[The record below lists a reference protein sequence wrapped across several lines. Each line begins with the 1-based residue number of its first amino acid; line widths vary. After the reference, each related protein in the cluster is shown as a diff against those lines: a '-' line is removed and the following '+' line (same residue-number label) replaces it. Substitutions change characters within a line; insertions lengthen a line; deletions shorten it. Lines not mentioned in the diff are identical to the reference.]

1 MSKTRNRGVVLCGQ
15 GIIVALTGAFFV
27 AARDPGPDDS
37 VRKALASR
45 FAFEGHVLPT
55 HGTME
60 SRGYFDVNPHLR
72 HVASWMSS
80 IGSGV
85 TFFDAD
91 GDGLANDLC
100 ITDPRTRS
108 VLVAPAPTTGERY
121 PLVPLV
127 SPGADFDGRVAFPT
141 GCRVGDFD
149 EDGRADLLVFF
160 FGRSP
165 VLLYQ
170 RAPVEGEA
178 PMITKA
184 SFTTVE
190 LLPKV
195 EDWYT
200 ATGVLTD
207 VDGDGHVDIVLG
219 NYFRENDGI
228 YDPSSTAYPEF
239 HRSLSNASN
248 GGVNRLYLWA
258 GTEGGRV
265 KWREVEAFTE
275 TQAKRWTLAVSAADL
290 DGDALSE
297 LYFANDFG
305 PDTLFL
311 NRSTPGNVKLVE
323 VHGRK
328 GFMRP
333 KSKVLGND
341 SFKGMGIDFADIN
354 GDARLDMFIS
364 NIAGEWQLEESH
376 HVFVS
381 DGDVSEFERGVA
393 PYHDESEAL
402 GMSRSSWGW
411 DTKFGDFDNDGEVEA
426 LQATG
431 FIAGEVNRWPEL
443 HQWATGNDVLI
454 SDPKYWPD
462 LTGADLSGHATNPF
476 YVRGPDGRFVDLAV
490 EVGLGAPW
498 VTRGFGLSDVDADGD
513 LDLAVA
519 NQWDSSYF
527 FENQAKNEHRFLGL
541 KILARPAGDGA
552 EGVTVVDGRAA
563 EVRGRPAI
571 GAVVEAKV
579 GGARRITWVDG
590 GGGHSGARSPD
601 VHLGLGAL
609 PADAPIEVEVRWRSP
624 GGLVRERLTLK
635 PGWHTVVLPARS
647 SKG

>member
-1 MSKTRNRGVVLCGQ
+1 MRKSRNRGVVLCGQ
-15 GIIVALTGAFFV
+15 GLIVAITGAFFV
-27 AARDPGPDDS
+27 AARSPEATEE
-37 VRKALASR
+37 VRRTLAAPFR
-45 FAFEGHVLPT
+45 FEGHVLPT

-60 SRGYFDVNPHLR
+60 TRRYFDVNPHLR
-72 HVASWMSS
+72 HVATWMSS

-85 TFFDAD
+85 SFFDAD
-91 GDGLANDLC
+91 GDGVSNDLC

-108 VLVAPAPTTGERY
+108 VLVAPAPKTGDRY
-121 PLVPLV
+121 PLIPLV
-127 SPGADFDGRVAFPT
+127 SPGTDFDGRVAFPT

-149 EDGRADLLVFF
+149 EDGRADVLTFF

-165 VLLYQ
+165 RLYYQ
-170 RAPVEGEA
+170 RPPTDGNPAPLSR
-178 PMITKA
+178 A
-184 SFTTVE
+184 SFEGVD
-190 LLPKV
+190 LLPTV

-228 YDPSSTAYPEF
+228 YDVNSKAHPEF

-248 GGVNRLYLWA
+248 GGVNRLYLWS
-258 GTEGGRV
+258 GLEGGRA
-265 KWREVEAFTE
+265 KWREVQAFTE
-275 TQAKRWTLAVSAADL
+275 TQARRWTLAVSAADL

-305 PDTLFL
+305 PDSLFL

-328 GFMRP
+328 GFARP
-333 KSKVLGND
+333 KSKVVGHD

-364 NIAGEWQLEESH
+364 NIAGAWQLQESH

-381 DGDVSEFERGVA
+381 DGDVSDFDRGVA
-393 PYHDESEAL
+393 PYHDASEDL

-411 DTKFGDFDNDGEVEA
+411 DTKFADFDNDGLYEA

-431 FIAGEVNRWPEL
+431 FIAGKVNRWPEL
-443 HQWATGNDVLI
+443 HQWATGNDALI
-454 SDPKYWPD
+454 HDPDYWPD
-462 LTGADLSGHATNPF
+462 LTDADLSGHATNPF
-476 YVRGPDGRFVDLAV
+476 YVRGSDGRYVDIAA

-498 VTRGFGLSDVDADGD
+498 VTRGFATSDVDADGD

-527 FENQAKNEHRFLGL
+527 FENQASSGHAFLGL
-541 KILARPAGDGA
+541 RILVAGEGASGAASVIDGRAPGLRARPA
-552 EGVTVVDGRAA
+552 V
-563 EVRGRPAI
+563 
-571 GAVVEAKV
+571 GAVVEADV
-579 GGARRITWVDG
+579 AGTRRISWVDG
-590 GGGHSGARSPD
+590 GGGHSGARSPE
-601 VHLGLGAL
+601 VHFGLGAAK
-609 PADAPIEVEVRWRSP
+609 ADGPIKVEIRWRSAA
-624 GGLVRERLTLK
+624 GLVHEHLELK
-635 PGWHTVVLPARS
+635 PGWHTVVLGGV
-647 SKG
+647 KG